1 MTTDRTVDLEDRWL
15 RRFHRAEQARV
26 RLVCLPHAGGSA
38 SYFFPL
44 SHRLAPEAE
53 VLAVQYPGRQDRHTE
68 PLFGDLGEAA
78 DRIAEALLLWNDLP
92 VALFGHSMG
101 ATIGFEV
108 ARRLEAAGTV
118 PVALFASGRRA
129 PSRVRDEGIHRLA
142 DREFLAE
149 MVSLGGA
156 SEVLLKDP
164 EMLRLYLPVVRG
176 DYRTA
181 ETYRYQE
188 GPALT
193 CPVVGLTGDRDKQAE
208 IENVAA
214 WAEHTTG
221 PFELEVFPG
230 GHFYLN
236 DAPAVTDLVR
246 DRLLALTG

>member
-1 MTTDRTVDLEDRWL
+1 MTTDRESAWL
-15 RRFHRAEQARV
+15 RRFHPAEQARV

-44 SHRLAPEAE
+44 SRCLAPEAE

-68 PLFGDLGEAA
+68 PLFTDLAEPA
-78 DRIAEALLLWNDLP
+78 DRIAEALKVWDDLP
-92 VALFGHSMG
+92 LALFGHSMG

-108 ARRLEAAGTV
+108 ARRLEASGTV

-129 PSRVRDEGIHRLA
+129 PSRVRDEGIHRRP
-142 DREFLAE
+142 DQEFLAE

-156 SEVLLKDP
+156 SEVLLKEP
-164 EMLRLYLPVVRG
+164 ELLRLYLPVVRG
-176 DYRTA
+176 DYRAA

-193 CPVVGLTGDRDKQAE
+193 CPVFGLTGDRDQQAE

-221 PFELEVFPG
+221 AFGLEVFPG

-246 DRLLALTG
+246 ERLLALAG